1 MEQTITPTPDTAFV
15 SESTILPAP
24 EAAAAVPEAEP
35 ESEAPEAAAEA
46 PEPDPA
52 PKAAAA
58 PEPASPASTRAP
70 ESPAA
75 TEPSGP
81 TLAEM
86 LRQAEERGYLRGRN
100 DVITEQLTAP
110 TLLQEPPSQPTVTIL
125 GSIRPSV
132 WD

>member
-24 EAAAAVPEAEP
+24 EAPAAVPEAEP
-35 ESEAPEAAAEA
+35 ESEAPEAPTEA
-46 PEPDPA
+46 PEPA

-58 PEPASPASTRAP
+58 PEPASPASAPAP

-75 TEPSGP
+75 TEPTGP

-100 DVITEQLTAP
+100 DAITEQLTAP

>member
-1 MEQTITPTPDTAFV
+1 MEQTLTPTPDTAFV

-24 EAAAAVPEAEP
+24 EAPAAVPEAEP
-35 ESEAPEAAAEA
+35 ESEAPEAPTEA
-46 PEPDPA
+46 PDPA

-58 PEPASPASTRAP
+58 PEPASPASAPAP

-100 DVITEQLTAP
+100 DAITEQLTAP

>member
-35 ESEAPEAAAEA
+35 ESE
-46 PEPDPA
+46 A